1 MSELVNPPAVVD
13 SNKAVVSAADAKA
26 NPFKAIALL
35 LESVRESLEG
45 VKTAG
50 KAPRWIRIVRI
61 REFQGSGDYISKG
74 VIPAVNGFSTA
85 LLHLM
90 NLTLQAKDL
99 LAQADSA
106 KALWEVSADLLK
118 TVTTDEFATSI
129 AQVYDPAITNTTNPL
144 SSVGSAIDV
153 VSKFVDRIP
162 SPEDLELIGGELFRL
177 LSIEL
182 LPLDESGLGK
192 TTEKHININTSG
204 KLRLIQMGLKSAI
217 TVRGLGTDKKGEL
230 PVIYL
235 GSRRLWKTAD
245 LPTKA
250 VAQWGDAK
258 KAETVY
264 EFNFAATTEGE
275 GADLTEANDLLEKLG
290 YVEPAVAAG
299 NKKAFTDE
307 LAKRLRTFQ
316 VINGLTVNGKLDN
329 STINRLLH
337 FNFETKSIQ
346 RAIAFEAG
354 KLPNGFD
361 NSKDIPASA

>member
-13 SNKAVVSAADAKA
+13 SNKAVVSTADAKA

-35 LESVRESLEG
+35 LGAVRESLEG

-61 REFQGSGDYISKG
+61 REFQGGSDYISKA

-192 TTEKHININTSG
+192 TTEKHVNINTSG
-204 KLRLIQMGLKSAI
+204 KLRLIQLGLNSTI
-217 TVRGLGTDKKGEL
+217 TVRGLGTDKKGEF

-245 LPTKA
+245 LPVKA
-250 VAQWGDAK
+250 IAQWGDAK

-264 EFNFAATTEGE
+264 EFNFTAATE

-290 YVEPAVAAG
+290 YIEPAVG

-354 KLPNGFD
+354 KLPTGFD
-361 NSKDIPASA
+361 NSKDIAASA